1 MNNGSDYYNVLN
13 IPRDATPD
21 EIRDAYFDA
30 ARKMHP
36 DANPDPAVRED
47 FLSVQ
52 IAYEVLSNSQRRAAY
67 DATLPVQLVKP
78 AISINAK
85 FSRSVLPRSE
95 EPNLAY
101 ALVELVCTAE
111 PDRNNIPP
119 IHICLVI
126 DNSTSMQGDRMDM
139 VKANAAQLLKQLRP
153 IDLISIVSF
162 NDRAE
167 IVVPPTPVKD
177 LGKLENTI
185 SMLRTGGGT
194 EIFKGLEVGINQL
207 KLKLGR
213 NSFRHLILL
222 TDGHTYGDE
231 ASCIELVQQAAEE
244 GIAISALGLGYEWN
258 DSFLDQLSSL
268 SGGNALYVSSA
279 RDLNKY
285 LEKKLSSLEM
295 IYARNITYEF
305 SCDSGVELRYGFRI
319 YPETGPLPINSPIC
333 LGNIQY
339 GKSLVVLFEFVVQP
353 IPQGVE
359 QVRLSDGRVKM
370 EIPSASVSFERLFLK
385 LKRPVSDN
393 PEIELPPA
401 PIVEAMSKLTLY
413 RLQERARQ
421 EVEAGSVQKATKHLQ
436 YLATHLLAQGDR
448 ELAHTVLVEA
458 EHIQQSRRFS
468 KDGDKRIKYGTR
480 GLLLPSGVED
490 GKS

>member
-1 MNNGSDYYNVLN
+1 MNKGSDYYHVLN

-30 ARKMHP
+30 ARRMHP

-52 IAYEVLSNSQRRAAY
+52 IAYEVLSNPQRRAGH
-67 DATLPVQLVKP
+67 DAALPVQLVKP
-78 AISINAK
+78 ALSVNAK
-85 FSRSVLPRSE
+85 FSRSVLPRIE
-95 EPNLAY
+95 EPHLAY

-111 PDRNNIPP
+111 PDRNNLPP
-119 IHICLVI
+119 MHICLVI

-153 IDLISIVSF
+153 ADIISIVSF
-162 NDRAE
+162 NDHAE

-194 EIFKGLEVGINQL
+194 EIFKGIEIGINQL
-207 KLKLGR
+207 RSKLGR

-231 ASCIELVQQAAEE
+231 PSCIELAQQAAKD
-244 GIAISALGLGYEWN
+244 GIAISALGIGYEWN
-258 DSFLDQLSSL
+258 DAFLDQLSSI
-268 SGGNALYVSSA
+268 SGGNALYVSTP

-285 LEKKLSSLEM
+285 LEQKLSSLEM

-305 SCDSGVELRYGFRI
+305 NCDAGIELRYAFRI
-319 YPETGPLPINSPIC
+319 YPETGPLTINSPIC

-353 IPQGVE
+353 ISHGVD
-359 QVRLSDGRVKM
+359 QVRLADGRVKM
-370 EIPSASVSFERLFLK
+370 EIPSENATFERLFLK
-385 LKRPVSDN
+385 LRRPVSDN

-401 PIVEAMSKLTLY
+401 PIVEAMSRLTLY

-480 GLLLPSGVED
+480 GLLLPSGLEG